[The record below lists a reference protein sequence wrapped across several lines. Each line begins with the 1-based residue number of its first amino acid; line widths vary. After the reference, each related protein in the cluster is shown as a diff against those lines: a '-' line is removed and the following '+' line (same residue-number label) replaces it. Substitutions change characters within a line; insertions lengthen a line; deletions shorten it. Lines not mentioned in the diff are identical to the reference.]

1 MTRTCN
7 EAGLLTGEEADHV
20 GHLLDGPDPAQ
31 GVGGLAVLQEL
42 LVVLLSQTAPLV
54 NVRHDHARVHRVHS
68 HSLAGQVQGC
78 TPSETTTTS
87 IINNNNIQDF
97 NNGLNIL
104 IKTEVTLKIK

>member
-54 NVRHDHARVHRVHS
+54 DVRHDDARVHSVHS
-68 HSLAGQVQGC
+68 YSLAGQV
-78 TPSETTTTS
+78 
-87 IINNNNIQDF
+87 
-97 NNGLNIL
+97 
-104 IKTEVTLKIK
+104 

>member
-54 NVRHDHARVHRVHS
+54 DVRHDHARVHRVHS

-78 TPSETTTTS
+78 TPSQT
-87 IINNNNIQDF
+87 F
-97 NNGLNIL
+97 LVYAFLIL
-104 IKTEVTLKIK
+104 KVYITFPILKYLQIV